1 MNFRIF
7 DSVADLVQ
15 AAAREIVRRAASRTS
30 FRIALSGGAT
40 PEPLYALLGSAPLR
54 DQLTPLE
61 IDWIVG
67 DERCVPIDNPASNAG
82 MILRTLFAHG
92 IPEKHHFLRFPTE
105 EGDPERIA
113 AGFERAWKERG
124 IERLDLAIQG
134 MGEDGH
140 TASLFPGTSVLE
152 VRDRIA
158 APVYVPRLDSW
169 RVTLTLP
176 VLEESG
182 AIMVLAAGAGKR
194 AVIEQLRAGWTN
206 FPIARVTSAVED
218 TWWFTD
224 RAAAERE
231 VGTP

>member
-7 DSVADLVQ
+7 DSVGDLVH
-15 AAAREIVRRAASRTS
+15 AAALDVVRRAAAAGGS
-30 FRIALSGGAT
+30 FRIALSGGST
-40 PEPLYALLGSAPLR
+40 PAPLYDLLGSSPLR
-54 DQLTPLE
+54 DRLAPLE

-67 DERCVPIDNPASNAG
+67 DERCVPTDDPESNAG
-82 MILRTLFAHG
+82 MILRTLFARGVSERHR
-92 IPEKHHFLRFPTE
+92 FLRFPTE
-105 EGDPERIA
+105 EGDPQTIA
-113 AGFERAWKERG
+113 EGFERAWKERG

-140 TASLFPGTSVLE
+140 TASLFPGTPVLE

-169 RVTLTLP
+169 RVTVTLP
-176 VLEESG
+176 VLEASR

-194 AVIEQLRAGWTN
+194 EVISRLRAGETGY
-206 FPIARVTSAVED
+206 PIAQVTNAVED

-224 RAAAERE
+224 RAAAGEAAA
-231 VGTP
+231 P